1 MLSNVGDDQ
10 DRTVGSFIWDA
21 TRAGA
26 AEFDRQLGEIDRVE
40 KKLNVDNL
48 KGDELSRFVY
58 QRTGLVRKPATYAT
72 TTVVLTGSPNVEV
85 EKGELVSTDTVTYR
99 TTHDVMVGDNGTV
112 SVEVIAVEPGNK
124 GNVPANTITQFPSY
138 INGIVDVYNP
148 IEVTNGFDEE
158 DDDALRKR
166 YYDKLQ
172 RPGKAGNVYHYRE
185 WALEVVGVGDVRVVP
200 RWNGPLTVKVVVI
213 DSNMKP
219 ADEELVDQV
228 MAHVEEERP
237 FGATVT
243 VAPAE
248 PLAVNIKVNVL
259 NHVGQDTDVLRN
271 AYLTT

>member
-1 MLSNVGDDQ
+1 
-10 DRTVGSFIWDA
+10 
-21 TRAGA
+21 
-26 AEFDRQLGEIDRVE
+26 LGEIDRVE

-172 RPGKAGNVYHYRE
+172 RPGKAG
-185 WALEVVGVGDVRVVP
+185 
-200 RWNGPLTVKVVVI
+200 
-213 DSNMKP
+213 
-219 ADEELVDQV
+219 
-228 MAHVEEERP
+228 
-237 FGATVT
+237 
-243 VAPAE
+243 
-248 PLAVNIKVNVL
+248 
-259 NHVGQDTDVLRN
+259 
-271 AYLTT
+271 